1 MGKENLMFRGNE
13 VENDTFY
20 RYKRPIFL
28 EDADIK
34 NVLIS
39 DKISFCEKKNYK
51 HFIAYLHDDY
61 RIKPLHIMLLK
72 TCAYVRSYDT
82 KTKWVY
88 FLIENDNLLKKY
100 NTI

>member
-39 DKISFCEKKNYK
+39 DKISFCEKKTINT
-51 HFIAYLHDDY
+51 
-61 RIKPLHIMLLK
+61 LLL
-72 TCAYVRSYDT
+72 TCMMI
-82 KTKWVY
+82 
-88 FLIENDNLLKKY
+88 IELNHY
-100 NTI
+100 I

>member
-1 MGKENLMFRGNE
+1 
-13 VENDTFY
+13 
-20 RYKRPIFL
+20 
-28 EDADIK
+28 
-34 NVLIS
+34 
-39 DKISFCEKKNYK
+39 
-51 HFIAYLHDDY
+51 
-61 RIKPLHIMLLK
+61 MLLK